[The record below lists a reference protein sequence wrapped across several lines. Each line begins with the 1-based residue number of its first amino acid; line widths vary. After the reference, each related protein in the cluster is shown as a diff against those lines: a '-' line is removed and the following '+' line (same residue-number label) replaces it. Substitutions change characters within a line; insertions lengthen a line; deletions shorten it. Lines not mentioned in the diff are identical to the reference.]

1 MFKILIA
8 EDDSE
13 LRQLFSHVL
22 IKNGY
27 SVTGV
32 CNGKEALDA
41 LDKGYYDLII
51 SDIMM
56 PEMDGYELV
65 SSLRTAGYSIPV
77 MMITAKDAFDDM
89 RMGFVSGTDDYMVKP
104 VNVNEMVLRV
114 GALLR
119 RAQMINDRRLV
130 IGGTVME
137 CDSLTVTW
145 DGQSAVLPLKEFML
159 LYKMASFPGRI
170 FTRQQ
175 LMDDIW
181 GYDSDTD
188 THTVDV
194 HIGRLR
200 DRFRDSKDFK
210 IVTMRGVGYKVVK
223 A

>member
-89 RMGFVSGTDDYMVKP
+89 RMGFIGKPIHGDYD
-104 VNVNEMVLRV
+104 NW
-114 GALLR
+114 
-119 RAQMINDRRLV
+119 
-130 IGGTVME
+130 IGKILE
-137 CDSLTVTW
+137 
-145 DGQSAVLPLKEFML
+145 
-159 LYKMASFPGRI
+159 RN
-170 FTRQQ
+170 
-175 LMDDIW
+175 
-181 GYDSDTD
+181 
-188 THTVDV
+188 
-194 HIGRLR
+194 
-200 DRFRDSKDFK
+200 DSKNPIAYFDERAILPPDK
-210 IVTMRGVGYKVVK
+210 VTKDTEK
-223 A
+223 LNL

>member
-13 LRQLFSHVL
+13 LRQLFSHAL

-145 DGQSAVLPLKEFML
+145 DGQSAVLPQKEFML

>member
-77 MMITAKDAFDDM
+77 MMITAKYAFDDM

-145 DGQSAVLPLKEFML
+145 DGRAPSCRRRSSCCCIKWPPSPA
-159 LYKMASFPGRI
+159 ASLRASSSWTIYGAMIRTPTRTPSTFTLADCATASVTARI
-170 FTRQQ
+170 SRSSPCAASGTR
-175 LMDDIW
+175 W
-181 GYDSDTD
+181 
-188 THTVDV
+188 
-194 HIGRLR
+194 
-200 DRFRDSKDFK
+200 
-210 IVTMRGVGYKVVK
+210 
-223 A
+223 